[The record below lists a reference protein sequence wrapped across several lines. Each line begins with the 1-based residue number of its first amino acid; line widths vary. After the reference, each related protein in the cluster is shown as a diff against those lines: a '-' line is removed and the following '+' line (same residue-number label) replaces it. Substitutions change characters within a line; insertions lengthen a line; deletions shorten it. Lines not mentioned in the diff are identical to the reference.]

1 MATIADVAG
10 AAGVSASTVSY
21 VLSGKRAISAA
32 TRARVEKAIGE
43 LGYRPHAGAR
53 ALASRRTGAIAL
65 VMPLHQGADLGV
77 VMQFVRA
84 VVTTARTHDHDVLL
98 LTQEETAGLER
109 VTSASLVD
117 GLVVLDI
124 GSDDP
129 RVRVL
134 ARLGRPTVLVG
145 VPREPRGLAC
155 VDFDF
160 AGAARSAVAHL
171 SALGHRRIGLVGAT
185 PSSVRRRAGYADRL
199 REGFLAAA
207 DRAGAATASE
217 PCEATPAGARSCLA
231 ALRRQ
236 LPDPTALLVH
246 NEAALPH
253 LLAALAEEGLRVPDD
268 LSLVSIS
275 APGVATHPLTGLDV
289 PTGEIGRAAVE
300 MLLERVD
307 GPRPP
312 EVRLLS
318 APLVDRAST
327 APPP

>member
-10 AAGVSASTVSY
+10 VAGVSASTVSY

-53 ALASRRTGAIAL
+53 ALASRRTGVVAL
-65 VMPLHQGADLGV
+65 VVPLHQGADLGV

-84 VVTTARTHDHDVLL
+84 VVTTARTREHDVLL
-98 LTQEETAGLER
+98 LTQEEAAGLER

-117 GLVVLDI
+117 GLVVLDVA
-124 GSDDP
+124 SDDP
-129 RVRVL
+129 RVQVL
-134 ARLGRPTVLVG
+134 AGLGRPTVLVG
-145 VPREPRGLAC
+145 VPREPRGLSC

-160 AGAARSAVAHL
+160 ARAARDAVAHL
-171 SALGHRRIGLVGAT
+171 AALGHRRIGLVGAT

-207 DRAGAATASE
+207 GEVGAAAASAPCAASTA
-217 PCEATPAGARSCLA
+217 GVRSCLA
-231 ALRRQ
+231 ALHRQ

-253 LLAALAEEGLRVPDD
+253 LLAVLAEEGRQVPGD
-268 LSLVSIS
+268 LSLVRIG
-275 APGVATHPLTGLDV
+275 APGAVTRPLTGLDV
-289 PTGEIGRAAVE
+289 PTDEIGRAAVE

-307 GPRPP
+307 GPRAP

-318 APLVDRAST
+318 SPVVDRAST